1 MKHITI
7 DRVIVLLLTIAMI
20 AIFHRQS
27 STDQSQDQRTEQFFN
42 ELQSAKV
49 QFDSA
54 SGLPIDSAELDS
66 ID

>member
-1 MKHITI
+1 MKNITI
-7 DRVIVLLLTIAMI
+7 DRIVVIMLTIAI
-20 AIFHRQS
+20 ALIYHRQLG
-27 STDQSQDQRTEQFFN
+27 TDAAQDKRTEQFFN

-49 QFDSA
+49 KLDSA